1 MKVIICPNAFKGS
14 LSAEHAAEAIAR
26 GLKLASDDIECVEL
40 PIADGG
46 DGSLG
51 VIAKYLD
58 AEIYTREVAG
68 PCGSVVEAKY
78 GWHDDEKLAIIELA
92 EASGIRL
99 LEELDPWNAT
109 TYGTGELIQNALK
122 RGATKIY
129 LTIGGSASVDGAI
142 GILDALGVEFID
154 LRGKVIENPKPSD
167 IKRISEIKMDVLTE
181 VRDQC
186 QIHIL
191 CDVVNPLLGDEGAAR
206 VFGPQKGLEERDI
219 PWFDDA
225 LKSLADHIEKSRGL
239 KVHDLEHGGAAG
251 GVAAIL
257 NGALDAR
264 LIPGGDT
271 ILEWAKFKEQLESA
285 DVLIT
290 GEGRIDQQTNFGKGP
305 GLVARLGKEH
315 GLKVIGLSG
324 SVNTEIEPIDY
335 FDVVLPIING
345 PMDLS
350 TAMKY
355 TYVNLER
362 TAYQLA
368 RLVLAD

>member
-26 GLKLASDDIECVEL
+26 GLKLASGDIECVEL

-58 AEIYTREVAG
+58 AEILAKEVIG
-68 PCGSVVEAKY
+68 PCGSTVEANY
-78 GWHDDEKLAIIELA
+78 GWHDEKKIAIIELA

-99 LEELDPWNAT
+99 IEELDPWNAT
-109 TYGTGELIQNALK
+109 TFGTGELIQNALQ

-129 LTIGGSASVDGAI
+129 LTIGGSASVDGAL

-167 IKRISEIKMDVLTE
+167 IKRIAEIKMDLLTE

-186 QIHIL
+186 QIQIL

-206 VFGPQKGLEERDI
+206 IFGPQKGLEERDI

-225 LKSLADHIEKSRGL
+225 LKSLADHIERIRGV
-239 KVHDLEHGGAAG
+239 KVHDLKHGGAAG

-257 NGALDAR
+257 NGALDAE
-264 LIPGGDT
+264 LIPGGET
-271 ILEWAKFKEQLESA
+271 ILEWANFQEQVADA

-305 GLVARLGKEH
+305 GLVAKLGKEQ
-315 GLKVIGLSG
+315 GLRVIGLSG
-324 SVNTEIEPIDY
+324 SVNSEIEPIDY
-335 FDVVLPIING
+335 FDVVLPILNE
-345 PMDLS
+345 PADLS

-368 RLVLAD
+368 RLLLID